1 VLELIL
7 AASATAIATG
17 VGVIPVAVLGDR
29 AAALRPFLLGIAAG
43 VMAVASVIG
52 LIVPGLDDGTPA
64 EVWGGVLIGIA
75 FLFVARRLIDRY
87 HEHGALPGQGAVE
100 GGHSAAVPGVAD
112 GPQSQGVRTS
122 LLVFLVL
129 FVHSLPEGFAIGAVY
144 ASDTAGLSL
153 FVITAIAIHNI
164 PEGTSIAVPMSQA
177 GYGFGRQFWAAVGTS
192 IPQPIGA
199 VIAYLLVEQVA
210 ALLPISLGFAAGA
223 MLALVVVELVPQ
235 GWKEGRR
242 GVVIGFVAGAI
253 AMVLLG
259 QLLEVD

>member
-1 VLELIL
+1 MLELIF
-7 AASATAIATG
+7 AASLTALATG

-29 AAALRPFLLGIAAG
+29 AVALRPFLLGIAAG

-52 LIVPGLDDGTPA
+52 LIAPGLDDGTPA
-64 EVWGGVLIGIA
+64 EVWGGVLIGIV
-75 FLFVARRLIDRY
+75 FLFVARLVIDRR
-87 HEHGALPGQGAVE
+87 HGHGHRHVGH
-100 GGHSAAVPGVAD
+100 GHSHAALLSGGEGA
-112 GPQSQGVRTS
+112 QRQGVRTT

-129 FVHSLPEGFAIGAVY
+129 FVHSLPEGFAIGAAY

-177 GYGFGRQFWAAVGTS
+177 GYSFGRQFWAAVATS

-199 VIAYLLVEQVA
+199 VIAYLLVDLVA
-210 ALLPISLGFAAGA
+210 ATLPISLGFAAGA
-223 MLALVVVELVPQ
+223 MLALVVVELLPQ
-235 GWKEGRR
+235 GWMEGRR
-242 GVVIGFVAGAI
+242 GVVTGFIAGAI

-259 QLLEVD
+259 ELLEVE

>member
-1 VLELIL
+1 MLELIF
-7 AASATAIATG
+7 AASLTAVATG
-17 VGVIPVAVLGDR
+17 VGVIPVAILGER
-29 AAALRPFLLGIAAG
+29 AVALRPLLLGIAAG

-52 LIVPGLDDGTPA
+52 LIVPGLDDGTPT
-64 EVWGGVLIGIA
+64 EVWGGVLIGIV
-75 FLFVARRLIDRY
+75 FLFVARRIIDRFHG
-87 HEHGALPGQGAVE
+87 HEDGDEGHAHSHPTLVSGAEGA
-100 GGHSAAVPGVAD
+100 
-112 GPQSQGVRTS
+112 QRQGVRTS

-129 FVHSLPEGFAIGAVY
+129 FVHSLPEGFAIGAAY

-177 GYGFGRQFWAAVGTS
+177 GYSFGRQFWAAVATS

-210 ALLPISLGFAAGA
+210 ATLPISLGFAAGA

-242 GVVIGFVAGAI
+242 GVLLGFAAGAVL
-253 AMVLLG
+253 MVALG
-259 QLLEVD
+259 EILDVE

>member
-1 VLELIL
+1 MLELIG
-7 AASATAIATG
+7 AASLTAIATG
-17 VGVIPVAVLGDR
+17 IGVIPVAILGER
-29 AAALRPFLLGIAAG
+29 AVALRPFLLGVAAG

-64 EVWGGVLIGIA
+64 EVWGGVLIGVV
-75 FLFVARRLIDRY
+75 FLFAARRVIDRHHGHG
-87 HEHGALPGQGAVE
+87 HEQGH
-100 GGHSAAVPGVAD
+100 GHSHAAALTGPEGVRR
-112 GPQSQGVRTS
+112 QGVRTS

-129 FVHSLPEGFAIGAVY
+129 FVHSLPEGFAIGAAY

-177 GYGFGRQFWAAVGTS
+177 GYGFGRQFWAAVATS

-199 VIAYLLVEQVA
+199 VIAYLLVEQIA
-210 ALLPISLGFAAGA
+210 ATLPISLGFAAGA
-223 MLALVVVELVPQ
+223 MLALVVVELLPQ
-235 GWKEGRR
+235 GWKEGRW
-242 GVVIGFVAGAI
+242 GVAVGFIAGAI

-259 QLLEVD
+259 ELLDVE

>member
-1 VLELIL
+1 VLELIG
-7 AASATAIATG
+7 AASLTAIATG
-17 VGVIPVAVLGDR
+17 LGVIPVAILGER

-52 LIVPGLDDGTPA
+52 LIAPGLDDGTPA

-75 FLFVARRLIDRY
+75 FLFWARRIIDRY
-87 HEHGALPGQGAVE
+87 HGHGHGHGHGLGHPDPGLA
-100 GGHSAAVPGVAD
+100 HTAD
-112 GPQSQGVRTS
+112 TEQSQGVRTS

-144 ASDTAGLSL
+144 SSDTAGLSL

-177 GYGFGRQFWAAVGTS
+177 GYSFTRQFWAAIGTS

-199 VIAYLLVEQVA
+199 VIAYLLVEQIA

-223 MLALVVVELVPQ
+223 MLALVVVELLPQ
-235 GWKEGRR
+235 GWTEGRR
-242 GVVIGFVAGAI
+242 GVVLGFAAGAV
-253 AMVLLG
+253 AMVALG
-259 QLLEVD
+259 QLLNVE

>member
-1 VLELIL
+1 MLELI
-7 AASATAIATG
+7 AAATATAVATG
-17 VGVIPVAVLGDR
+17 VGVIPVALLGAR
-29 AAALRPFLLGIAAG
+29 AVSLRPFLLGVAAG

-52 LIVPGLDDGTPA
+52 LIVPGLGDGTPV
-64 EVWGGVLIGIA
+64 EVWAGVLIGVV
-75 FLFVARRLIDRY
+75 FLLGARNVIDRY
-87 HEHGALPGQGAVE
+87 HGHPHGGRGDHAHLA
-100 GGHSAAVPGVAD
+100 GGEMARR
-112 GPQSQGVRTS
+112 QGVRTS

-129 FVHSLPEGFAIGAVY
+129 FVHSLPEGFAIGAAY

-153 FVITAIAIHNI
+153 FVITAIAIHNV

-177 GYGFGRQFWAAVGTS
+177 GYGFLRQFWAAVGTS

-235 GWKEGRR
+235 GLAGSRR
-242 GVVIGFVAGAI
+242 GTLIGLTTGAL
-253 AMVLLG
+253 AMVALGELLDV
-259 QLLEVD
+259 E

>member
-1 VLELIL
+1 MLELIG
-7 AASATAIATG
+7 AASLTAIATG
-17 VGVIPVAVLGDR
+17 LGVIPVAILGDR
-29 AAALRPFLLGIAAG
+29 AVALRPLLLGIAAG

-64 EVWGGVLIGIA
+64 QVWGGVLIGIA
-75 FLFVARRLIDRY
+75 FLFVARRVIDRY
-87 HEHGALPGQGAVE
+87 HSHGHEQGH
-100 GGHSAAVPGVAD
+100 GHSHAAALTAPEGVRR
-112 GPQSQGVRTS
+112 QGFRTS

-129 FVHSLPEGFAIGAVY
+129 FVHSLPEGLAIGAVY

-177 GYGFGRQFWAAVGTS
+177 GYGFGRQFWAAVATS

-210 ALLPISLGFAAGA
+210 ATLPISLGFAAGA
-223 MLALVVVELVPQ
+223 MLALVVVELLPQ
-235 GWKEGRR
+235 GWKEGRW
-242 GVVIGFVAGAI
+242 GTLLGFAAGAA
-253 AMVLLG
+253 AMVALG
-259 QLLEVD
+259 EVLEVE

>member
-1 VLELIL
+1 MLELIL
-7 AASATAIATG
+7 AASLTAIATG
-17 VGVIPVAVLGDR
+17 IGVIPVAVLGER
-29 AAALRPFLLGIAAG
+29 AVALRPFLLGIAAG

-75 FLFVARRLIDRY
+75 FLFAARRLIDR
-87 HEHGALPGQGAVE
+87 HHGHALPGQHAGSQALAGEGA
-100 GGHSAAVPGVAD
+100 AD
-112 GPQSQGVRTS
+112 GTQSQGVRTS

-129 FVHSLPEGFAIGAVY
+129 FVHSLPEGFAIGAAY

-177 GYGFGRQFWAAVGTS
+177 GYGFGRQFWAAVATS

-199 VIAYLLVEQVA
+199 VIAYLLVDLVA
-210 ALLPISLGFAAGA
+210 ATLPISLGFAAGA

-242 GVVIGFVAGAI
+242 GVVVGFVAGAI

-259 QLLEVD
+259 QLLDVD